1 MGRSDPRDRPA
12 TDVAIFLL
20 RERYQ
25 PGDGLLH
32 RIDPCVKLV
41 SVVLLAFA
49 VLASK
54 EGDWPAFA
62 GFALFVGV
70 TVALSGL
77 SLRLVF
83 GRSMLALP
91 FVAVALPLIFTREGE
106 TAFRVPLLGWTAS
119 EEGITAVASIMLK
132 SWLTVLMAV
141 VLTAVTRPLD
151 LIRALERLRL
161 PRILTAT
168 VLFMY
173 RYLFVIGEEGQRLLR
188 ARDARSAGD
197 GVRRSGGSIA
207 WRAKVLGSMVGS
219 LFLRSFER
227 SERIYAA
234 MLARGYDGRIRS
246 LTTQH
251 LATRDWAVLAVVI
264 VALSGLVL
272 HARL

>member
-1 MGRSDPRDRPA
+1 M
-12 TDVAIFLL
+12 AIFLL

-25 PGDGLLH
+25 HGDGLLH
-32 RIDPCVKLV
+32 RLDPCVKLV
-41 SVVLLAFA
+41 SVVLFAFA
-49 VLASK
+49 VLASR
-54 EGDWPAFA
+54 EGDWAAFA

-70 TVALSGL
+70 TIALSGL
-77 SLRLVF
+77 SLRLVV

-91 FVAVALPLIFTREGE
+91 FVAVALPLVFTRDGE
-106 TAFRVPLLGWTAS
+106 TLVRLPLLGWTAS
-119 EEGITAVASIMLK
+119 AEGVTAVASIMLK

-173 RYLFVIGEEGQRLLR
+173 RYLFVIGEEGQRLMR

-197 GVRRSGGSIA
+197 GRRAGGSIA
-207 WRAKVLGSMVGS
+207 WRARVLGAMVGS

-234 MLARGYDGRIRS
+234 MLARGYDGRLRS
-246 LTTQH
+246 LATQR
-251 LATRDWAVLAVVI
+251 LATRDWVALAAVIL
-264 VALSGLVL
+264 ALSGLVF